1 MKRLIVLSAVLLGF
15 CSAAAGQAPVLKK
28 FEFSTAISYQ
38 SIKYDDD
45 ELDRSP
51 KMWNI
56 PFRVGF
62 FVLPWLEVEPE
73 VMLTKT
79 TYFKSIPEP
88 WSHLVSLN
96 VSANF
101 LRPNRAVPFILTGV
115 GFGNGV
121 PFMGQVS
128 GSSEINSLAMNFGG
142 GLKYFIIPSAALR
155 VEYRFSHYWISY
167 LSYSDESIRTYMD
180 LHQILI
186 GVSLAF

>member
-1 MKRLIVLSAVLLGF
+1 MKRLYVLSAVLLGC

-28 FEFSTAISYQ
+28 FEFSTAVSFQ
-38 SIKYDDD
+38 SVKYDDD
-45 ELDRSP
+45 DLSP

-62 FVLPWLEVEPE
+62 FVVPWLEVEPE

-79 TYFKSIPEP
+79 TYYIREP
-88 WSHLVSLN
+88 WSYLVSLN

-101 LRPNRAVPFILTGV
+101 LRPKRAVPFVLTGV

-121 PFMGQVS
+121 PWMGQVS
-128 GSSEINSLAMNFGG
+128 GGSDVDSSAMNFGG
-142 GLKYFIIPSAALR
+142 GLKFFIIPSAALR
-155 VEYRFSHYWISY
+155 VEYRFSHFWISY
-167 LSYSDESIRTYMD
+167 LSFDDERIHTYVD
-180 LHQILI
+180 LHQVLI